1 MKRSKWINGGE
12 APAYVVVVYDFRS
25 FYIGG
30 EGAEREHVLESIK
43 SRLKSVVLDAGQF
56 FGGLMISSI
65 FYEWAGRALE
75 CVFYW

>member
-1 MKRSKWINGGE
+1 MT
-12 APAYVVVVYDFRS
+12 F
-25 FYIGG
+25 
-30 EGAEREHVLESIK
+30 GAFTSERNVNLNTFWSQII

-75 CVFYW
+75 CVFYWKPVFSLF

>member
-1 MKRSKWINGGE
+1 MTFGAFTS
-12 APAYVVVVYDFRS
+12 
-25 FYIGG
+25 
-30 EGAEREHVLESIK
+30 EGRERNVNTFWSQII